1 MQRLCD
7 LAEEISRVAYDLP
20 QPSQPKERAK
30 VEHLKSTVSSLMVA
44 LVEADGDWDED
55 KQMLKSEEEAHAK
68 TKRQLGD
75 TINALKGYVRHK
87 KAKKFRGIG
96 LPRSSWSLD
105 EAVRSTL
112 KDYGAGE
119 DS

>member
-7 LAEEISRVAYDLP
+7 LAEEISRVAHDLP
-20 QPSQPKERAK
+20 QPSQHKERAK

-55 KQMLKSEEEAHAK
+55 KQMLKSEEEEHAK

-87 KAKKFRGIG
+87 KAKKFRRIG
-96 LPRSSWSLD
+96 WPRSSWSLD

-112 KDYGAGE
+112 KEYGAGE